1 MRKILQV
8 KNYLTLFFCTLSV
21 VFCALSVLI
30 TTTTCNTS
38 VSKTVYQN
46 FRVNFVDDFD
56 SSKVSLDFN
65 ILASNETIFN
75 NILSSNARNNI
86 LSQTR
91 ETLNKNYKLSN
102 LLYYS
107 LRVNEE
113 RFNDYQKVKS
123 ITVILDI
130 EGEISNIDNDEYC
143 AMFVKFSEPI
153 ENAVLSG
160 DYTYFENDFDYNIKN
175 VNSSIVNNKM
185 ILEIDNVE
193 SDGFII
199 LLQKDSALFNYKI
212 IIIIVGIVISVI
224 LLILLIWAIR
234 GYVIE
239 RRRIKYNN
247 NAKDIEKLTNEQ
259 KNKARQMNT
268 VINKAVENK
277 TPEENSKQTKNPKLP
292 PKPALPKNN
301 IKKNNGNN

>member
-8 KNYLTLFFCTLSV
+8 KNYLTLFFCKLSV

-86 LSQTR
+86 LSQTHK
-91 ETLNKNYKLSN
+91 ELNTNYKLSN

-175 VNSSIVNNKM
+175 VNSSISNNKM

-277 TPEENSKQTKNPKLP
+277 TPEENSKQIKNPKLP